1 MSAVFALSVFDNSS
15 VFMYLYIMSRSIL
28 FQFAVLSFLLL
39 GSCKKEEPTVND
51 PPVTND
57 PTPATQSKVVVSMAS
72 AFGSQDFALQKWFIN
87 DKGDSVLVSRFI
99 YYLSNV
105 VLTKSDGSKYTAP
118 NSYHL
123 LNFTNGSTPSFTL
136 SDVPSGEYTSVDFLI
151 GVDSLRNCSGSQTG
165 DLDPVKGMFWTWNSG
180 YIFLKLEG
188 KAPQSPV
195 NDAFTY
201 HIGGYKGVN
210 KSQRTVKINFGTE
223 VLKPSANATAQLQL
237 KTDVAEFFKN
247 PTQIDITTSY
257 YVMNEGAAAAAIA
270 NNYKDMIS
278 LKGVVNP

>member
-1 MSAVFALSVFDNSS
+1 
-15 VFMYLYIMSRSIL
+15 MSRSIL
-28 FQFAVLSFLLL
+28 FQLAVFGFLLL
-39 GSCKKEEPTVND
+39 GSCKKEEPPVND

-57 PTPATQSKVVVSMAS
+57 PSPATQSKVVVSMATT
-72 AFGSQDFALQKWFIN
+72 FGSQDFALQKWFIN
-87 DKGDSVLVSRFI
+87 DKGDSVLVSKFI

-105 VLTKSDGSKYTAP
+105 VLTKSDGSKYTAA

-136 SDVPSGEYTSVDFLI
+136 ADVPAGEYTAVDLLI
-151 GVDSLRNCSGSQTG
+151 GIDSLRNCSGSQTG

-210 KSQRTVKINFGTE
+210 KSQRAVKINFGSM
-223 VLKPSANATAQLQL
+223 VLKPAAGATAQLQL

-247 PTQIDITTSY
+247 PTQLDVSTSY

-270 NNYKDMIS
+270 DNYKDMIS
-278 LKGVVNP
+278 LKGVINP